1 MRFAD
6 WTLALAVLVGLLLLA
21 GGQRVRRTRPGSLRF
36 SDVGSVKRLASPG
49 VRRRQ
54 VVLLGLRSA
63 ALLLAVAA
71 VARPQAEK
79 RFDEI
84 ITEGIDIMLA
94 LDVSSSMMTPDFKPK
109 HRLDVAKEV
118 VHNFVQG
125 LKNDRVG
132 LVVYAAESFTQCPLT
147 LDYGVLLNFLEQ
159 VDILMNVNGRPRMGD
174 GTAIGS
180 AIANAVNRL
189 RDSKAKS
196 KVVILLTDGIN
207 NRGIDP
213 PTVAR
218 AAQALGIRV
227 YCIGAGK
234 ERAGMQQLDDPLFG
248 RFFLPQAGPELDE
261 KALQEIAR
269 ITEGQYYRATDP
281 EALAKVYSEIWKLEK
296 TRFPVKEYEKYK
308 ELFPYFL
315 IPAALLFLGEIV
327 ASNTV
332 YRKVP

>member
-6 WTLALAVLVGLLLLA
+6 GIWALVMAAGWLLLM
-21 GGQRVRRTRPGSLRF
+21 GIRRARRIPEGSLRF
-36 SDVGSVKRLASPG
+36 SDVGAVKRLASPG

-54 VVLLGLRSA
+54 FTLRLLRNT
-63 ALLLAVAA
+63 ALLLAIAGVG
-71 VARPQAEK
+71 RPQAEK

-109 HRLDVAKEV
+109 NRLDVAKEAAAQ
-118 VHNFVQG
+118 FVQG

-147 LDYGVLLNFLEQ
+147 LDYGMVLNFLEQ
-159 VDILMNVNGRPRMGD
+159 VDILMNVNRRPRMAD
-174 GTAIGS
+174 GTALGS

-189 RDSKAKS
+189 RDSDSKS

-207 NRGIDP
+207 NRGLDP

-218 AAQALGIRV
+218 AARALGIRV
-227 YCIGAGK
+227 YCIGVGK
-234 ERAGMQQLDDPLFG
+234 ERPGMLPLDDPLFG
-248 RFFLPQAGPELDE
+248 RFFLPQAEAGLDE
-261 KALQEIAR
+261 KALQEIAD
-269 ITEGQYYRATDP
+269 IAGGKYYRVTDP
-281 EALAKVYSEIWKLEK
+281 EALTKVYQEIWKLEK
-296 TRFPVKEYEKYK
+296 SRFPVKEYQKYK

-315 IPAALLFLGEIV
+315 IPAALLLLLEIGIG
-327 ASNTV
+327 NTI
-332 YRKVP
+332 YRKIP

>member
-6 WTLALAVLVGLLLLA
+6 GILGLAMLA
-21 GGQRVRRTRPGSLRF
+21 GWLLGMGLRWTRRSPAGSFRF
-36 SDVGSVKRLASPG
+36 SDVGAVRRLASPG

-54 VVLLGLRSA
+54 LILRGLRGA
-63 ALLLAVAA
+63 AGLLAVAA

-84 ITEGIDIMLA
+84 VTEGIDIMLA
-94 LDVSSSMMTPDFKPK
+94 LDVSSSMMTPDFQPK
-109 HRLDVAKEV
+109 NRLDVAKEAAAQ
-118 VHNFVQG
+118 FVQG

-147 LDYGVLLNFLEQ
+147 LDYRMVLNFLDQ
-159 VDILMNVNGRPRMGD
+159 VDILMNVNGRPRMAD

-189 RDSKAKS
+189 RSSPSKS

-218 AAQALGIRV
+218 AAQALGIRI

-234 ERAGMQQLDDPLFG
+234 ERAGRQPLDDPLFG
-248 RFFLPQAGPELDE
+248 RLFLPQPGAELDE
-261 KALQEIAR
+261 KALQEIAD
-269 ITEGQYYRATDP
+269 IAGGQYYRATDP
-281 EALAKVYSEIWKLEK
+281 AALVKVYQEIWKLEK
-296 TRFPVKEYEKYK
+296 SRFPVKDYQKYR

-315 IPAALLFLGEIV
+315 IPAALLLLLEIGLG
-327 ASNTV
+327 NTI
-332 YRKVP
+332 YRKIP